1 MSPNRLILE
10 YIWLDVNQKC
20 RSKTKIVS
28 VNKNLDFGSIN
39 IDHIPRWNYDGSSTG
54 QATTIDSEVILIP
67 VKIVRDP
74 FRSASDYNCNLSY
87 LVLCECYKSDGVTPL
102 DSNTRARAREVFAM
116 ESEHKDPMFGLEQEF
131 FISRK
136 TCGGNLVPVA
146 FPHNQS
152 VPEPQGDYYCGVGG
166 SNIYGRDYI
175 HEILQ
180 KALAAGLHLTGMNA
194 EVAPAQWE
202 FQVCSIGIEAAD
214 DLILLRY
221 IGNRVLERSQ
231 LYMDLAAKPVNGD
244 WNGSGCHIN
253 YSTSLMRDEGGF
265 KYIERA
271 IKNLGKMH
279 KLHIKHYGD
288 DNHLRLTGEHETS
301 SLNDFSFS
309 IAGRHTSIRI
319 PTSTRNNK
327 KGYFEDRRPS
337 SSLDPYV
344 STALLHAT
352 SVGLSVNSLCP
363 SDTDNSSIDV
373 KEK

>member
-1 MSPNRLILE
+1 MSNKLILE
-10 YIWLDVNQKC
+10 YIWLDASQNC
-20 RSKTKIVS
+20 RSKTKIMTTE
-28 VNKNLDFGSIN
+28 KNLDFSSLSVS
-39 IDHIPRWNYDGSSTG
+39 DLPVWNYDGSSTG
-54 QATTIDSEVILIP
+54 QATTNNSEVVLAP
-67 VKIVRDP
+67 VKIVPDP
-74 FRSASDYNCNLSY
+74 FRKATEYSCSGSY

-102 DSNTRARAREVFAM
+102 DTNTRARAREIFAM

-136 TCGGNLVPVA
+136 SCGGSLVPVA
-146 FPHNQS
+146 FPNNQT
-152 VPEPQGDYYCGVGG
+152 VPQPQGDYYCGVGG

-202 FQVCSIGIEAAD
+202 FQVCSVGIEAAD

-221 IGNRVLERSQ
+221 IANRVLERSH
-231 LYMDLAAKPVNGD
+231 LYMDLAAKPLNGD

-253 YSTSLMRDEGGF
+253 YSTSLMRDEDGF
-265 KYIERA
+265 KHIERA
-271 IKNLGKMH
+271 IKNLGKVH
-279 KLHIKHYGD
+279 ELHIQHYGD
-288 DNHLRLTGEHETS
+288 DNHLRLTGKHETS
-301 SLNDFSFS
+301 SMNDFSFS
-309 IAGRHTSIRI
+309 VAGRHTSIRI
-319 PTSTRNNK
+319 PTSTKVNK

-344 STALLHAT
+344 CTALLHAT

-363 SDTDNSSIDV
+363 SVSNETD
-373 KEK
+373 